1 MSSDIENRKEVSES
15 GISNSVAECPVGS
28 VPPVSLGLDLT
39 GSRVMSAVA
48 GGEKGRVDKRDL
60 TDEIDWPPY
69 HWIDVPVKQILDD
82 FWEVKYDQSDIEK
95 HELFIKMLRMEKERL
110 SYAAIG
116 KALKMSNVDK
126 YLIGQRMSF
135 VTHLRAEHERLGQ
148 VAPQNK
154 LLPLYMKPRG
164 IPDRDWVQVPVK
176 IRTFSDIE
184 SVLDRLTPT
193 EDSYVLM
200 KEFGY
205 QSREEVMRDRSD
217 HFMFFMG
224 GMLGDAAKDP
234 RDGDRFPSTKVQMTL
249 SMAKPNGHRFNQFM
263 ALGANNALG
272 LQMHRI
278 RDQPPST
285 SGGMTRD
292 ACFRWITPVSPL
304 LTWVFQVVMGYEKGE
319 LTTYNK
325 MRADWLIEAPRRAK
339 VHFLQ
344 GLAESDGWVNPG
356 RDQVRIVASPN
367 EQLLDSLLNTL
378 EVPHRFDH
386 EKVNIVAFG
395 TEDGIK
401 LPAFNER
408 IRSNYYEEMQI
419 MANAKR
425 FTERSPLDDWF
436 LQQIHPI
443 LLNCPVYDRACLE
456 IARKTGYKINNNTV
470 KKYVLEA
477 RK

>member
-1 MSSDIENRKEVSES
+1 LD
-15 GISNSVAECPVGS
+15 
-28 VPPVSLGLDLT
+28 LDLT
-39 GSRVMSAVA
+39 GSRAAEVKKV
-48 GGEKGRVDKRDL
+48 GGEKGRLDKREL
-60 TDEIDWPPY
+60 TDDMDWPPY
-69 HWIDVPVKQILDD
+69 HWIDVSVQPILND
-82 FWEVKYDQSDIEK
+82 FWEVAYDESDLEK
-95 HELFIKMLRMEKERL
+95 HERFLKMLKLERQGL
-110 SYAAIG
+110 GYGAIG
-116 KALKMSNVDK
+116 RELKVSNVDK
-126 YLIGQRMSF
+126 YLIGTRMDF
-135 VTHLRAEHERLGQ
+135 LTHLRVEHERVGP
-148 VAPQNK
+148 VIPGNR
-154 LLPLYMKPRG
+154 LLPLRMKPRG
-164 IPDRDWVQVPVK
+164 VPDRLWIQVPPK
-176 IRTFSDIE
+176 IRSFSDIE

-193 EDSYVLM
+193 EDSYILM

-205 QSREEVMRDRSD
+205 QSREELVRDRSD

-224 GMLGDAAKDP
+224 GMLGDASKDP
-234 RDGDRFPSTKVQMTL
+234 RDGDRFPSLKVQMTL
-249 SMAKPNGHRFNQFM
+249 SMAKPNSERFNQFM

-272 LQMHRI
+272 LEMHRI

-285 SGGMTRD
+285 SGGITRD

-304 LTWVFQVVMGYEKGE
+304 LTWVFQAAMGYEKGE

-325 MRADWLIEAPRRAK
+325 MRADWLLEAPRRAK

-356 RDQVRIVASPN
+356 RDCIIIVASPN
-367 EQLLDSLLNTL
+367 EDFIDRLLTSLD
-378 EVPHRFDH
+378 VPHVFSEQ
-386 EKVNIVAFG
+386 EKVTVVAFG

-408 IRSNYYEEMQI
+408 IRSNYYEEIQI

-425 FTERSPLDDWF
+425 FTERSALPDWF
-436 LQQIHPI
+436 LKEIRPI
-443 LLNCPVYDRACLE
+443 LLDCPVYDRACLE